1 MKKTPRTMILT
12 LLALATLI
20 LAACESSTIG
30 NGQVDPIEE
39 AALRMA
45 VGVAISHHPEAALPA
60 YRVADG
66 LLLVLDPARQATAG
80 ELDTAIAAELQRLD
94 LDPASLASFMELSY
108 LVRVQ
113 VIATLKQEQIA
124 PDKRVIILCQLVEVV
139 RQAASARL
147 REGGHD

>member
-12 LLALATLI
+12 LLALATLT

-45 VGVAISHHPEAALPA
+45 VGVALDHHPEAALPA

-66 LLLVLDPARQATAG
+66 LLLVLDPERQATAG
-80 ELDTAIAAELQRLD
+80 ELDTALAAELQRLD
-94 LDPASLASFMELSY
+94 LDPAALASFLA
-108 LVRVQ
+108 LAALIRLQ

-124 PDKRVIILCQLVEVV
+124 PDKRVVILRQLVEVV
-139 RQAASARL
+139 RQTAASRL
-147 REGGHD
+147 REEGR

>member
-45 VGVAISHHPEAALPA
+45 VGVALDHHPEAALPA

-66 LLLVLDPARQATAG
+66 LLLVLDPERQATTG
-80 ELDTAIAAELQRLD
+80 ELDTALAAASIWRRDWSWLGEAATELGWTSEQIDQMFIAA
-94 LDPASLASFMELSY
+94 
-108 LVRVQ
+108 
-113 VIATLKQEQIA
+113 
-124 PDKRVIILCQLVEVV
+124 
-139 RQAASARL
+139 AAL
-147 REGGHD
+147 

>member
-1 MKKTPRTMILT
+1 MQKTPRTMILT

-45 VGVAISHHPEAALPA
+45 VGVALDHHPEAALPA
-60 YRVADG
+60 YLVADG
-66 LLLVLDPARQATAG
+66 LLLVLDPERQATAG
-80 ELDTAIAAELQRLD
+80 ELDTALAAELQRLD
-94 LDPASLASFMELSY
+94 LDPAALASFLA
-108 LVRVQ
+108 LAALIRLQ

-124 PDKRVIILCQLVEVV
+124 PDKRVVILRQLVEVV
-139 RQAASARL
+139 RQTAASRL
-147 REGGHD
+147 REGGR